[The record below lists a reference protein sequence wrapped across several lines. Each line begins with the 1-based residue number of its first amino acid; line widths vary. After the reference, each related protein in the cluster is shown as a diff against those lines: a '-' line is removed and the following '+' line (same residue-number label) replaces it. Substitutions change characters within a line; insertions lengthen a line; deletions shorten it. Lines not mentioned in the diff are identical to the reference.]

1 METIFVGF
9 LYFVV
14 YQIGIFFSILTSPYT
29 IVQVYPTGFFVGV
42 LFAFVVSVFPFW
54 KKRISISF
62 VELFSFWVPLFLLI
76 VFIGSF
82 IAGVVLDL
90 IPLKYSYREF
100 YRGISE
106 I

>member
-9 LYFVV
+9 LYLVGC
-14 YQIGIFFSILTSPYT
+14 QIAIAFSILTSPYT
-29 IVQVYPTGFFVGV
+29 IAEVYPIGFFVGV
-42 LFAFVVSVFPFW
+42 LVVFGVSVFPFW
-54 KKRISISF
+54 KKRNSISF

-90 IPLKYSYREF
+90 IPLKYSYRDF